1 MAKISVIV
9 PAYNAET
16 TLRTAVES
24 ILSQQVPEF
33 EIIIV
38 NDGSTDGTDR
48 LCHALA
54 SEYPC
59 IHVITQ
65 KNAGICAARNRGME
79 AASGEY
85 ITFCDD
91 DDLFWQGALHLLLQT
106 AEDTRADLVRGGY
119 ELLRQRPDGTFAE
132 QPHPAGSPC
141 TIALGR
147 GGSYGAFLENSGPQ
161 FVWNALYRRTAL
173 LGLRFNQ
180 RCSYGLED
188 FVFNA
193 AAYRRVGKA
202 VYIPQVVY
210 RHFESAQSTSCAHTA
225 QALLGRIRA
234 LEPWMEAAR
243 FTPPSAGVARRRLQA
258 VWKDRQHRPSPFDAP
273 AARCTS
279 PQACC
284 AARPGARW
292 VALAPYQAAC

>member
-24 ILSQQVPEF
+24 ILSQQVPEL
-33 EIIIV
+33 EIVIV

-48 LCHALA
+48 LCHTLA
-54 SEYPC
+54 SEY
-59 IHVITQ
+59 
-65 KNAGICAARNRGME
+65 
-79 AASGEY
+79 
-85 ITFCDD
+85 
-91 DDLFWQGALHLLLQT
+91 
-106 AEDTRADLVRGGY
+106 
-119 ELLRQRPDGTFAE
+119 FAE

-173 LGLRFNQ
+173 LGLRFNE

-234 LEPWMEAAR
+234 LEPWMEAEFHAAQR
-243 FTPPSAGVARRRLQA
+243 WCGPEELQA
-258 VWKDRQHRPSPFDAP
+258 VWKDRRAQAVTFLMHQLRDAH
-273 AARCTS
+273 A
-279 PQACC
+279 
-284 AARPGARW
+284 PGVLRRKAWRTLRE
-292 VALAPYQAAC
+292 ALAPYPGSLLDTLHDAGHNKKQTMALLLYQMRLQKLYDLLPVREEQL

>member
-91 DDLFWQGALHLLLQT
+91 ETCSGRERCTCFCTT
-106 AEDTRADLVRGGY
+106 AEDTRAD
-119 ELLRQRPDGTFAE
+119 
-132 QPHPAGSPC
+132 PC
-141 TIALGR
+141 
-147 GGSYGAFLENSGPQ
+147 
-161 FVWNALYRRTAL
+161 
-173 LGLRFNQ
+173 
-180 RCSYGLED
+180 
-188 FVFNA
+188 
-193 AAYRRVGKA
+193 
-202 VYIPQVVY
+202 
-210 RHFESAQSTSCAHTA
+210 
-225 QALLGRIRA
+225 
-234 LEPWMEAAR
+234 
-243 FTPPSAGVARRRLQA
+243 ARRL
-258 VWKDRQHRPSPFDAP
+258 
-273 AARCTS
+273 
-279 PQACC
+279 
-284 AARPGARW
+284 
-292 VALAPYQAAC
+292 

>member
-1 MAKISVIV
+1 MAKISVII

-24 ILSQQVPEF
+24 ILSQQVPEL

-91 DDLFWQGALHLLLQT
+91 DDLFWQGALRLLLQT

-119 ELLRQRPDGTFAE
+119 AAAPAPGRYLCRAAAPCRKPLHDSAGPRRQLRCFFGEQRPAVCME
-132 QPHPAGSPC
+132 RPLPPH
-141 TIALGR
+141 
-147 GGSYGAFLENSGPQ
+147 GA
-161 FVWNALYRRTAL
+161 
-173 LGLRFNQ
+173 
-180 RCSYGLED
+180 
-188 FVFNA
+188 
-193 AAYRRVGKA
+193 
-202 VYIPQVVY
+202 
-210 RHFESAQSTSCAHTA
+210 
-225 QALLGRIRA
+225 
-234 LEPWMEAAR
+234 
-243 FTPPSAGVARRRLQA
+243 AGVALQ
-258 VWKDRQHRPSPFDAP
+258 
-273 AARCTS
+273 
-279 PQACC
+279 
-284 AARPGARW
+284 
-292 VALAPYQAAC
+292 

>member
-1 MAKISVIV
+1 M
-9 PAYNAET
+9 
-16 TLRTAVES
+16 
-24 ILSQQVPEF
+24 
-33 EIIIV
+33 
-38 NDGSTDGTDR
+38 
-48 LCHALA
+48 
-54 SEYPC
+54 PC

-147 GGSYGAFLENSGPQ
+147 VGSYGAFLENSGPQ

-173 LGLRFNQ
+173 LGLRFNE

-202 VYIPQVVY
+202 VYIPQVSTAILRVRRAPPARTQR
-210 RHFESAQSTSCAHTA
+210 RHFWAAS
-225 QALLGRIRA
+225 GR
-234 LEPWMEAAR
+234 W
-243 FTPPSAGVARRRLQA
+243 SHG
-258 VWKDRQHRPSPFDAP
+258 WS
-273 AARCTS
+273 
-279 PQACC
+279 
-284 AARPGARW
+284 
-292 VALAPYQAAC
+292 

>member
-1 MAKISVIV
+1 MAKISVII

-24 ILSQQVPEF
+24 ILSQQVPEL

-91 DDLFWQGALHLLLQT
+91 DDLFWQGALRLLLQT

-141 TIALGR
+141 TIALGC
-147 GGSYGAFLENSGPQ
+147 GGSYGAF
-161 FVWNALYRRTAL
+161 WRTAARSL
-173 LGLRFNQ
+173 YGTPSTAARRCWGCASMSGAATGWRTLSLTPQPTGASARRSTSRRSSTAILR
-180 RCSYGLED
+180 
-188 FVFNA
+188 V
-193 AAYRRVGKA
+193 RRA
-202 VYIPQVVY
+202 PPARTRR
-210 RHFESAQSTSCAHTA
+210 RHFWAAS
-225 QALLGRIRA
+225 GRWSHGWR
-234 LEPWMEAAR
+234 LNS
-243 FTPPSAGVARRRLQA
+243 TPPSAGAARRSCRPSGRTA
-258 VWKDRQHRPSPFDAP
+258 AHRPSPF
-273 AARCTS
+273 
-279 PQACC
+279 
-284 AARPGARW
+284 
-292 VALAPYQAAC
+292 